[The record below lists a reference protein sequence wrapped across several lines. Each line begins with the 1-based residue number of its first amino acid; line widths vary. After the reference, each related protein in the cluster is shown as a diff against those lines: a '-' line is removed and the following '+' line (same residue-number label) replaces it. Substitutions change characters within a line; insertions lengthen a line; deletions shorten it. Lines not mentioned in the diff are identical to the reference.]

1 VGWGGVVP
9 LSVPIIFSMEG
20 GNIMDGKVP
29 EEIQEKLKTIEKEMG
44 FSARMKA
51 PQKIQIWL
59 AIIVF
64 AIGILNF
71 VDHKNYFELA
81 FFLLLGVMS
90 IAGYFENKRLFRIH
104 SNACDVIAYY
114 KTRKAET

>member
-1 VGWGGVVP
+1 
-9 LSVPIIFSMEG
+9 MKG
-20 GNIMDGKVP
+20 GNIMDGNVP
-29 EEIQEKLKTIEKEMG
+29 EEIQEKLKIIEKETD

-64 AIGILNF
+64 AMGILNF
-71 VDHKNYFELA
+71 IDHRNYFELA
-81 FFLLLGVMS
+81 FFLLLGIMS

-104 SNACDVIAYY
+104 SNACDIITYY
-114 KTRKAET
+114 KSRGAET